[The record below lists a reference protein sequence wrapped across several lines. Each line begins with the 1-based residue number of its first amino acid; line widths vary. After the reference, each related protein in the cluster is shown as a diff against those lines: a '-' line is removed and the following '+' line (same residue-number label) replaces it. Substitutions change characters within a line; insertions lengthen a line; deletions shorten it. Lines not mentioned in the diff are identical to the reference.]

1 MIADLE
7 GSWEPADSVV
17 SIKDGFMAEKGDA
30 IETVTRRALLRLGAA
45 SIALPAMGLLAAGCR
60 KSMTGQA
67 PVVQT
72 VAKQRR
78 LVWIPQAAGDWELPI
93 RVGQMEFCR
102 MVNWDYQHIGNPI
115 YSVENHLDQMDEAI
129 SARPDVIVTELE
141 SPGMVSGFRRA
152 MERGITIVIVDQ
164 VVETEAANLGL
175 GYIKQDSEALGHL
188 NGLQAA
194 QWAERIS
201 GKKQGVVLIGN
212 GNPGS
217 ALIDA
222 LQTATEAGVVAYN
235 QERATHFTTESFA
248 DSAFDDIGTS
258 ISKYSYHM
266 EQKGADLVAM
276 VGLGGASG
284 IAIWKALREN
294 DITPGKQIA
303 AGSTD
308 IFSDQQTG
316 IEEGYLQWGID
327 QDFLVMGF
335 LSAAAAWL
343 QLEHAYPA
351 WRMGSP
357 GQVVTRANVGET
369 RIKTNLWVERARK
382 LGLIAS

>member
-1 MIADLE
+1 MI
-7 GSWEPADSVV
+7 
-17 SIKDGFMAEKGDA
+17 SIKDGFMEEKGET
-30 IETVTRRALLRLGAA
+30 IETVTRRAMLRSGAA
-45 SIALPAMGLLAAGCR
+45 SIALPALSLLAAGCR
-60 KSMTGQA
+60 KSTTGQA
-67 PVVQT
+67 PAVESM
-72 VAKQRR
+72 AKQRR

-102 MVNWDYQHIGNPI
+102 MVNWEYQHIGNPI
-115 YSVENHLDQMDEAI
+115 YSVQNHLDQMDEAV

-152 MERGITIVIVDQ
+152 LERGITIVIADQ
-164 VVETEAANLGL
+164 VIEAEAAKLGL
-175 GYIKQDSEALGHL
+175 GFISQDPAALGHL

-194 QWAERIS
+194 YWAEQIS
-201 GKKQGVVLIGN
+201 GKKEGVILIGN

-217 ALIDA
+217 ALIEA
-222 LQTATEAGVVAYN
+222 LQTSTEAGVAAYN
-235 QERATHFTTESFA
+235 QECATHFSTESFA
-248 DSAFDDIGTS
+248 DSAFDDIATG

-266 EQKGADLVAM
+266 EQKGPDLVAM

-294 DITPGKQIA
+294 DIAPGKQIA

-308 IFSDQQTG
+308 IFPDQQTG

-357 GQVVTRANVGET
+357 GLVITRANVAEA

-382 LGLIAS
+382 IGLIAS